1 MAKRSRQSV
10 LKRLREQKRAEKSE
24 QKRLKRELRR
34 SGELAPEEPPA
45 EEEPV
50 DRFAE
55 FEAAADVDKTSI
67 YAGTRTPK
75 PASRPPVQPQQG

>member
-34 SGELAPEEPPA
+34 SGEQPDEDAPDEEVPDEEAPA
-45 EEEPV
+45 EAEV

-55 FEAAADVDKTSI
+55 FEAAADLSE
-67 YAGTRTPK
+67 R
-75 PASRPPVQPQQG
+75 

>member
-34 SGELAPEEPPA
+34 SGEPASDEPPTETE

-55 FEAAADVDKTSI
+55 FEAAADVDKT
-67 YAGTRTPK
+67 
-75 PASRPPVQPQQG
+75 